1 MIYYRGA
8 QPPFGIS
15 AQFGRNFFLGKM
27 YDEGYISLKW
37 IQPAHLSY
45 NENAMGTVDINLLI
59 K

>member
-15 AQFGRNFFLGKM
+15 AQFGRKFFLGKM

-45 NENAMGTVDINLLI
+45 NAMGTVDINLLI